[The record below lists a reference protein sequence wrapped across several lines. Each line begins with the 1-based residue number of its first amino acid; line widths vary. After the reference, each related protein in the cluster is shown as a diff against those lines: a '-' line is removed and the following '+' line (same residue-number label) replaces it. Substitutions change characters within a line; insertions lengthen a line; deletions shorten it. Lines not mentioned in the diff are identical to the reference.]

1 MCHFEL
7 TIGFEKDANGAIL
20 VKTGNKPKQRGKKK
34 AKKESNGDSEEVEGK
49 QEAASPDPPLAD
61 KKKKG
66 RVVPR
71 RKQSM

>member
-1 MCHFEL
+1 MCLSEL

-34 AKKESNGDSEEVEGK
+34 AKKESGDSEEVEGK
-49 QEAASPDPPLAD
+49 QEAAYPPLANN
-61 KKKKG
+61 KKKG
-66 RVVPR
+66 RGSR